1 MRRPSPHPLTSAT
14 AVAGVGGAV
23 TPAGASVRRRGTH
36 GWWAV
41 VVAVLLLV
49 GGPGAAAS
57 AAIEVP
63 GSDSAAADTDA
74 APDATTPAPDPT
86 STDTSSTDPSAPQTA
101 PPATPSEEPTT
112 DTPTTSPTTPEEPT
126 ESPTSQ
132 APEEPTPTPTPTPTQ
147 DGSTPAPSDE
157 PTSPQAPVIKPVPPA
172 VTTSNQSAISWIIA
186 LVVLAASA
194 LVLVMLRR
202 RAAAAAQDQGT
213 DTDGY
218 PPYTTDTV
226 PLPPVP
232 GTPATQTA
240 PTVPLPATAP
250 LSSAPSTSAT
260 TTASAAVTFAAIEAV
275 GEAML
280 DATYSVITIEAALE
294 DIARAN
300 SYPDTEV
307 VVMPTALF
315 VSTRG
320 GGELFTGAI
329 SSGRNKLLLHQV
341 DALDELLRRARA
353 GDLTPGQILDGINE
367 IRTAPSPFTRPV
379 RIAAYVLLCAGL
391 AVILGASWGSV
402 AIACVLG
409 ALVGTVLLSTA
420 NISTQRAPLI
430 TVGLAFGVST
440 TVFLLARAG
449 WDATI
454 FPSLIAPLVI
464 LLPGA
469 LLTTGIIELAAGQMM
484 SGAGRLMA
492 GFMQLVLLSVGIV
505 AGATLVG
512 IPKIALSETHESIS
526 AIAPWIAVAA
536 YGVGIVVYQCGRRA
550 SIPWIL
556 LVLYVAYGAQVIG
569 EIFFGGVL
577 SALIGAFVMTPV
589 AVLVSR
595 NPTGPAAT
603 VSFLP
608 AFWLLVPGAL
618 GLVGV
623 ASILDGTGD
632 GGSTMVTTLSTMVAI
647 ALGILAGSAL
657 GARSKTTGRD
667 VL

>member
-1 MRRPSPHPLTSAT
+1 MRLASLIAVLT
-14 AVAGVGGAV
+14 
-23 TPAGASVRRRGTH
+23 
-36 GWWAV
+36 
-41 VVAVLLLV
+41 VVAAFFV
-49 GGPGAAAS
+49 GGPLTEA
-57 AAIEVP
+57 
-63 GSDSAAADTDA
+63 GSEAQTPTPTATQ
-74 APDATTPAPDPT
+74 APSTPAPG
-86 STDTSSTDPSAPQTA
+86 TDPPDQQSAP
-101 PPATPSEEPTT
+101 PTPQ
-112 DTPTTSPTTPEEPT
+112 D
-126 ESPTSQ
+126 
-132 APEEPTPTPTPTPTQ
+132 PTPTPTATPTPSPAETTQ
-147 DGSTPAPSDE
+147 PAPPSETTDAPTTQAPTDPAPTTDAPQQE
-157 PTSPQAPVIKPVPPA
+157 PTDDPTDEQAPVIQPVPPA
-172 VTTSNQSAISWIIA
+172 ATQSSQPAVMWIIA
-186 LVVLAASA
+186 LLVLAASGV
-194 LVLVMLRR
+194 VLVMLRR
-202 RAAAAAQDQGT
+202 RAVSEPDVDGDLA
-213 DTDGY
+213 DTAVL
-218 PPYTTDTV
+218 PTV
-226 PLPPVP
+226 PTTAPPE
-232 GTPATQTA
+232 TPETPETAATATTAPVTA
-240 PTVPLPATAP
+240 PTTRLPPRPAP
-250 LSSAPSTSAT
+250 PSTS
-260 TTASAAVTFAAIEAV
+260 SAAVTFAAIEAV

-300 SYPDTEV
+300 SYPATGV

-320 GGELFTGAI
+320 AGELYTGAL

-341 DALDELLRRARA
+341 DALDELVRGARA
-353 GDLTPGQILDGINE
+353 GLLTPDQILDRIHE
-367 IRTAPSPFTRPV
+367 IRTAPPPFTRAV

-391 AVILGASWGSV
+391 AVILGASWGST

-409 ALVGTVLLSTA
+409 ALVGTVRLSTA
-420 NISTQRAPLI
+420 NVSGQRAPLV
-430 TVGLAFGVST
+430 TVALAFGVST
-440 TVFLLARAG
+440 AVFLLARAG
-449 WDATI
+449 WDAAI
-454 FPSLIAPLVI
+454 LPSLIAPLVI

-492 GFMQLVLLSVGIV
+492 GFMQLVLLAVGIV
-505 AGATLVG
+505 AGAALVG
-512 IPKIALSETHESIS
+512 IPKLVLSESHQPIG

-536 YGVGIVVYQCGRRA
+536 YGVGVVVHQGGRRA

-589 AVLVSR
+589 AVVVSR
-595 NPTGPAAT
+595 HATGPAAA

-623 ASILDGTGD
+623 ASILDGAGDGD

-647 ALGILAGSAL
+647 ALGILAGSAVST
-657 GARSKTTGRD
+657 RDRFSGRD